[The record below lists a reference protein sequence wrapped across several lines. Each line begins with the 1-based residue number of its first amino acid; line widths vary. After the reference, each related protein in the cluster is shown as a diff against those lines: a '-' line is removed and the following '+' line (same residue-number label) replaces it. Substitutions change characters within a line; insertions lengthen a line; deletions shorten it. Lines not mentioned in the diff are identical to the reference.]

1 MKNNTNTC
9 PTLLFFTQN
18 MVQLK
23 QDNFKCNFSEEQIKK
38 PFIHM
43 NNQTLNPQTRKQ
55 IKTYL
60 IQVQCPIQLLYI
72 EIESDSYTVLYRQ
85 TTLVL
90 TIFIILLHF
99 LLIRSFFFFFF
110 VSKLDLCMLYAPIKL
125 VFIFI
130 TFKKTLILRIDNRR
144 HTDMKL
150 VFNCIL
156 LSFKTIIRWMCIS

>member
-18 MVQLK
+18 MVELK
-23 QDNFKCNFSEEQIKK
+23 QDNFKSIFSEEQIKK

-72 EIESDSYTVLYRQ
+72 EIESDSYRYSDSV
-85 TTLVL
+85 
-90 TIFIILLHF
+90 
-99 LLIRSFFFFFF
+99 
-110 VSKLDLCMLYAPIKL
+110 
-125 VFIFI
+125 
-130 TFKKTLILRIDNRR
+130 
-144 HTDMKL
+144 
-150 VFNCIL
+150 
-156 LSFKTIIRWMCIS
+156 